1 MEEKTKKRPIRVTT
15 TALQKQQEDVI
26 NHQLTQHYDTGLP
39 LEIKGTNEK
48 GRGVFTC
55 IDFQKGDFVVEYAGE
70 LVTLEEAKN
79 REMEYEKDPSYGSY
93 MYYFT
98 NDNKSY
104 CVDATEETG
113 RLGRLVNHSKK
124 RANLKP
130 KVHTLNRNPHIIF
143 LASRH
148 IKIGEE
154 LLFDYGDKS
163 KYSIKHHPWLLN

>member
-1 MEEKTKKRPIRVTT
+1 MKRPIRVTM
-15 TALQKQQEDVI
+15 TALQKKQEDLI
-26 NHQLTQHYDTGLP
+26 NFQLTQDNDTGLP
-39 LEIKGTNEK
+39 LEIKGTNGK
-48 GRGVFTC
+48 GRGVFTS

-70 LVTLEEAKN
+70 LVTLEESKK
-79 REMEYEKDPSYGSY
+79 REKEYGKDPSYGSY

-124 RANLKP
+124 KPNLKP
-130 KVHTLNRNPHIIF
+130 KVYALNSKPHIIF
-143 LASRH
+143 LASRQ
-148 IKIGEE
+148 IMIGEE

-163 KYSIKHHPWLLN
+163 KSSIEHHPWLLN